1 MRMADDPFVVLG
13 LERRFDVSPAQVAA
27 AHLRTVSRLH
37 PDRVQDPVERTRLTR
52 LAAQAGAA
60 KQVLS
65 DELSRAEVLLEH
77 LGARSFM
84 QASPSPQFLME
95 TMELREAIED
105 AAGAGDS
112 GRLVALADAV
122 GSLAS
127 DARSALS
134 MALAEGDGAA
144 GAAAWVRLRYVAR
157 IRDRLQ
163 DVSGASG
170 GPGYTPRS

>member
-1 MRMADDPFVVLG
+1 MADDPFVVLG
-13 LERRFDVSPAQVAA
+13 LERRFDVSPAQVSA

-37 PDRVQDPVERTRLTR
+37 PDRAQDPVERARLTR

-77 LGARSFM
+77 LGARSLM

-95 TMELREAIED
+95 TMEVREAIEE
-105 AAGAGDS
+105 AASAGDP
-112 GRLVALADAV
+112 GRLAALCDAV
-122 GSLAS
+122 GALAA
-127 DARSALS
+127 DARASLSSALS
-134 MALAEGDGAA
+134 AGDGPA
-144 GAAAWVRLRYVAR
+144 GAAAWVRLRYTAR
-157 IRDRLQ
+157 MRDRLQ
-163 DVSGASG
+163 DATGTSA

>member
-1 MRMADDPFVVLG
+1 MADDPFVVLG
-13 LERRFDVSPAQVAA
+13 LERRFDVSPAQVSA

-37 PDRVQDPVERTRLTR
+37 PDRAQDPVERARLTR

-84 QASPSPQFLME
+84 QCSPSPQFLME

-105 AAGAGDS
+105 AAGSGDAGRLAALGDS
-112 GRLVALADAV
+112 V
-122 GSLAS
+122 GSLAAE
-127 DARSALS
+127 ARSALS
-134 MALAEGDGAA
+134 MALADGNGPA
-144 GAAAWVRLRYVAR
+144 GAAAWVRLRYLAR
-157 IRDRLQ
+157 MRDRLQ
-163 DVSGASG
+163 DAPSGPG
-170 GPGYTPRS
+170 GSGYTPRS

>member
-1 MRMADDPFVVLG
+1 MADDPFVVLG
-13 LERRFDVSPAQVAA
+13 LERRFDVSPAQVSA

-37 PDRVQDPVERTRLTR
+37 PDRAQDPVERARLTQ

-95 TMELREAIED
+95 TMEVREAIEEAV
-105 AAGAGDS
+105 AAGDA
-112 GRLVALADAV
+112 GRLAALREAVGALAA
-122 GSLAS
+122 
-127 DARSALS
+127 DARASLSSALS
-134 MALAEGDGAA
+134 EGDGPA
-144 GAAAWVRLRYVAR
+144 GAAAWVRLRYTAR
-157 IRDRLQ
+157 MRDRLQ
-163 DVSGASG
+163 DATGTPA
-170 GPGYTPRS
+170 GPGYTSRS